1 MLNKKRYRICV
12 ITPEGYLH
20 SACFI
25 ETALLLKHSFE
36 SLNFDC
42 DITINNPSIEKIN
55 VILGGNNLTTQI
67 FSSEFPYIYFQ
78 LEQLSDDEGWYSEK
92 MLNLLSNAYDVW
104 DYSKANIE
112 FLKTRGINAKLL
124 PLGYHSALEI
134 IPLQHKKDIDI
145 LFYGSINQRRLDIIN
160 ELSKNPDFECQAV
173 YGVYGA
179 QLYNLIARSKLI
191 LNIHFYN
198 KSIFEAV
205 RVSFLLNN
213 QCFIISENSPVYP
226 YQNVE
231 LPMITYDKIIDTCYY
246 YLKQPDEIIHNGNLY
261 YKQFKQFYPMEKL
274 LAQVI

>member
-1 MLNKKRYRICV
+1 MLNKNRYRICI

-25 ETALLLKHSFE
+25 EVALLLKHSFE

-42 DITINNPSIEKIN
+42 DITVNKPGINKIN
-55 VILGGNNLTTQI
+55 VILGGNNLSSQI
-67 FSSEFPYIYFQ
+67 FSSDFPYIYFQ

-92 MLNLLSNAYDVW
+92 MLDLLSNAYDVW

-112 FLKTRGINAKLL
+112 FLKKRGIKAKLL
-124 PLGYHSALEI
+124 PLGYHPALEI
-134 IPLQHKKDIDI
+134 IPPHHKKDIDI
-145 LFYGSINQRRLDIIN
+145 FFYGSLNQRRLDIIK
-160 ELSKNPDFECQAV
+160 ELKKNPDLKCQAV

-205 RVSFLLNN
+205 RISFLLNN
-213 QCFIISENSPVYP
+213 QCFVISETSPVYP

-231 LPMITYDKIIDTCYY
+231 LPLITYDKIIDTCYSC
-246 YLKQPDEIIHNGNLY
+246 LKQPDEIIYHENLY
-261 YKQFKQFYPMEKL
+261 YQQFKQFYPMEKL